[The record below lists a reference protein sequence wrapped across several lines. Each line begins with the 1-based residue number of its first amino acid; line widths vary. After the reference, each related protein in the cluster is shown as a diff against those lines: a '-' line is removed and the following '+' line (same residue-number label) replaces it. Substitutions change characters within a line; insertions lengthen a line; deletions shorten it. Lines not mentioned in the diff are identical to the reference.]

1 MAGTLLNSTTFNDTN
16 ANDQMNATL
25 SKDGL
30 LMRMAKTKGQQAA
43 GSRGLMNSS
52 IGSEASMR
60 AMVDAATPIAQ
71 KNTQFAQSRN
81 LNQQQADLTA
91 KRDATQQQ
99 YNKDNMAAQFDYS
112 TKLNDQQ
119 NQFTASQNALD
130 RAQQIKMQ
138 DLQYKNQLGLLDAQG
153 KQELER
159 LQQQFKNQYAL
170 NDQQNTFTASQ
181 SALDRAQQ
189 VKLQDDQQSF
199 TAGQSE
205 LDRAQQIKMQDLQY
219 KNQLGLL
226 DAQGKQELAQM
237 QAQFGYTTQLNNQQ
251 NTFAA
256 SQSALDRQQQTN
268 LTNLN
273 FQNQSKLNT
282 QQNQA
287 TTARDAALFG
297 YDQNNKAT
305 DFANSLK
312 TMSEQ
317 QKNDL
322 AKLNNQNAQQTALA
336 AQQQQYALTN
346 TAKQVAANTQG
357 MYLDAI
363 NGLTSTFGDQVAAIN
378 ASSMKASDKTNSIN
392 SLISAQNSMLKF
404 YQSTYQNMSTIK
416 DDWVNVDVN
425 TLPTGSIAQLK

>member
-1 MAGTLLNSTTFNDTN
+1 MAGTLLNSTTFTNTN
-16 ANDQMNATL
+16 ANDQLNATL
-25 SKDGL
+25 NKNGL
-30 LMRMAKTKGQQAA
+30 LMRMAKSQGEQAA

-52 IGSEASMR
+52 IGSEAAQR
-60 AMVDAATPIAQ
+60 AIVASAQ
-71 KNTQFAQSRN
+71 PLALQNTQFAQSKA
-81 LNQQQADLTA
+81 LNQQNADLTA

-99 YNKDNMAAQFDYS
+99 YNKENMAAQFGYS
-112 TKLNDQQ
+112 TK
-119 NQFTASQNALD
+119 
-130 RAQQIKMQ
+130 
-138 DLQYKNQLGLLDAQG
+138 
-153 KQELER
+153 
-159 LQQQFKNQYAL
+159 L

-297 YDQNNKAT
+297 YDQKNKAT

-317 QKNDL
+317 QKYDL
-322 AKLNNQNAQQTALA
+322 QKLNAQTQASKDLA
-336 AQQQQYALTN
+336 AQQQQYTLTN

-378 ASSMKASDKTNSIN
+378 ASSMKASDKKNAIN

-416 DDWVNVDVN
+416 DDWVNVDVK